1 MTKSA
6 SFRKIW
12 KELHKYSRTMAKK
25 SNKNKT
31 RKGKSRK
38 LKKTHNSK
46 GGFIRAGSTQHFYAP
61 CNTNEVI
68 LDKNNQTFQQK
79 MDSVNTSQM
88 AVQPN
93 IYSVNGRD
101 INIAADTNR
110 SRYH

>member
-12 KELHKYSRTMAKK
+12 TDLHKYSRSMVEK
-25 SNKNKT
+25 SNKTTTKKTKAKKPKKNKT
-31 RKGKSRK
+31 NKFR
-38 LKKTHNSK
+38 

-79 MDSVNTSQM
+79 MNSVNK
-88 AVQPN
+88 V
-93 IYSVNGRD
+93 
-101 INIAADTNR
+101 
-110 SRYH
+110 